1 MLNLATPWRRW
12 PWGQHAVAATL
23 ALLALAAACF
33 WLTHYLAASEQAQQA
48 QQVQLVSAQR
58 LLNDLQG
65 RRAALPKG
73 DFSQH
78 LPQASTAD
86 DVARDIARFAESGR
100 VQIQSLS
107 VQPQAATPRE
117 WGKVQFNVS
126 ATADYSTI
134 KAWLADLL
142 GRYPSLAVATLSIRS
157 APNDGARL
165 TSSVA
170 LVLWVKD

>member
-12 PWGQHAVAATL
+12 PSGQHAVAAAL
-23 ALLALAAACF
+23 ALLALAAGCF
-33 WLTHYLAASEQAQQA
+33 GLTRYLAASAQA
-48 QQVQLVSAQR
+48 QQVQLDLAQR
-58 LLNDLQG
+58 LLKDLQG

-78 LPQASTAD
+78 LPQASAAD

-117 WGKVQFNVS
+117 WGKVQFNIS
-126 ATADYSTI
+126 AIADYSTT

-142 GRYPSLAVATLSIRS
+142 GRYPSLAVATLSMRS

>member
-12 PWGQHAVAATL
+12 PWGQHTVAATL

-33 WLTHYLAASEQAQQA
+33 GLTHYLAASEQAQQ
-48 QQVQLVSAQR
+48 VQLDLAQR
-58 LLNDLQG
+58 LLKDLQG
-65 RRAALPKG
+65 RRAALSKG

-100 VQIQSLS
+100 VHIQSLS

-117 WGKVQFNVS
+117 WGKVQFNIS

-142 GRYPSLAVATLSIRS
+142 GRYPALAVITLSMRS

-170 LVLWVKD
+170 LVLWVRD